1 MCHTDEVRHKPYD
14 RHQKGEYMN
23 TATFTA
29 EAGEGTLAPVI
40 SALHDVYDDLAIHV
54 RNMTR
59 GAVVLPPVVF
69 ISQRD
74 DRAWGHITT
83 RPTWATP
90 YEAIDEDYAY
100 APFAVA
106 MGLGTETKY
115 LGKYEIMV
123 SAENLARGGREV
135 FGTVAHEVAHAINI
149 VRGVQDVDIN
159 GRHNKKFKQTA
170 EYFFGLLIEE
180 YAPNHWAG
188 WTKTTVTRECAEK
201 WSAQIEKISE
211 SIRVASGYGRK
222 TGTSTGTGGGFVI
235 GGGETSRGRDKNGL
249 KAVCSCGS
257 IIRTSRRAL
266 DKGILCGGCDSEFI
280 YVG

>member
-1 MCHTDEVRHKPYD
+1 MYRDFKPAT
-14 RHQKGEYMN
+14 KGEYMN
-23 TATFTA
+23 IATFTA

-149 VRGVQDVDIN
+149 VRGVQDVDSN

-222 TGTSTGTGGGFVI
+222 TGTGTTGTGGGFVI
-235 GGGETSRGRDKNGL
+235 GGGDTSRGRDKNGL

>member
-1 MCHTDEVRHKPYD
+1 MK
-14 RHQKGEYMN
+14 
-23 TATFTA
+23 TATFNT
-29 EAGEGTLAPVI
+29 ETGEGTLAPII

-54 RNMTR
+54 RNVSH
-59 GAVVLPPVVF
+59 GSVVLPPVVF
-69 ISQRD
+69 MSQRD

-83 RPTWATP
+83 RPAWATP

-100 APFAVA
+100 VAVA
-106 MGLGTETKY
+106 VGMGLGTETRY
-115 LGKYEIMV
+115 EGKYEIMI

-149 VRGVQDVDIN
+149 VRGVQDVDMN
-159 GRHNKKFKQTA
+159 GRHNKKFKTTA

-188 WTKTTVTRECAEK
+188 WTKTTVPRECAEK

-222 TGTSTGTGGGFVI
+222 TGTGTGTGGGFTI
-235 GGGETSRGRDKNGL
+235 TGGDEPRGRDKNGL
-249 KAVCSCGS
+249 KAVCQCGS

-266 DKGILCGGCDSEFI
+266 DKGITCGGCDAPFI